1 MSNLIGNIESNITL
15 NGTINPVLSL
25 NGKVNNN
32 LSLKGEISNR
42 EALKGKISSGLSVLG
57 TIISNNTLNGSITIG
72 GSASLPDYSG
82 SYEITP
88 KVDSQTMATQN
99 KIMRRNVNIKGIPY
113 FETSN
118 LYGNT
123 VYIGS
128 EVQIDEY

>member
-1 MSNLIGNIESNITL
+1 MNNL
-15 NGTINPVLSL
+15 NGTISTNIALNGKITPVLSL

-32 LSLKGEISNR
+32 LSIKGEISNR
-42 EALKGKISSGLSVLG
+42 EALKGKISSGLNVLG
-57 TIISNNTLNGSITIG
+57 TIISNNTLNGTLTIG

-88 KVDSQTMATQN
+88 KIDSQTMATQN
-99 KIMRRNVNIKGIPY
+99 KIMRRNVNIKAIPY

-128 EVQIDEY
+128 EVQIDGD